1 MDPATSMSESDQ
13 VKALR
18 VLQVC
23 HDYKGPFQGVCH
35 QYNEAFPNSHVTTLY
50 LQGPEDPSV
59 VQATGG
65 DRVLFL
71 EQRAGS
77 LKGLKLALLFRMARL
92 FREHHYDIVIA
103 HRYKAIYLT
112 GILSCFFPIAVLLG
126 VAHDHNVFKRRMRA
140 LFVTFWRRNIHLV
153 AVSDSVRQDILRCCP
168 SLEVQGRVHKLEN
181 AIDPGTADELLSSEE
196 AKNELGIPQDRYC
209 YGIVGRL
216 VAWKNHDFLL
226 TAYAEVASKGDCLV
240 IVGAGTEYS
249 RLVSRSRDLG
259 IANNVIFAG
268 KVHHA
273 RRIFRAFDTF
283 LFVSGAREAFGVVL
297 LEAMLAEVPVICSD
311 ASGPKEVIGGAGLLF
326 EAGNVQ
332 ALAQQMKIVRD
343 LEPSKRQELQSRA
356 KSRLFDEY
364 TEQRLMQKLHA
375 LSVFKGYGDL

>member
-1 MDPATSMSESDQ
+1 M
-13 VKALR
+13 
-18 VLQVC
+18 
-23 HDYKGPFQGVCH
+23 
-35 QYNEAFPNSHVTTLY
+35 
-50 LQGPEDPSV
+50 
-59 VQATGG
+59 
-65 DRVLFL
+65 
-71 EQRAGS
+71 
-77 LKGLKLALLFRMARL
+77 
-92 FREHHYDIVIA
+92 
-103 HRYKAIYLT
+103 
-112 GILSCFFPIAVLLG
+112 
-126 VAHDHNVFKRRMRA
+126 
-140 LFVTFWRRNIHLV
+140 
-153 AVSDSVRQDILRCCP
+153 
-168 SLEVQGRVHKLEN
+168 
-181 AIDPGTADELLSSEE
+181 
-196 AKNELGIPQDRYC
+196 
-209 YGIVGRL
+209 
-216 VAWKNHDFLL
+216 AWKNHDFLL

-375 LSVFKGYGDL
+375 LLLFEGYGDL